1 MNYDS
6 MTLIS
11 KSTVALTGVIPD
23 RGQLLSYLSTLE
35 IKVVSWSPRISALV
49 CGDGAEGQWKYK
61 MAVEHKIPLVAVS
74 SLPLPSYD
82 LWADVYKPKVI
93 VDVIGHGEA
102 IKGLCEWLTGWS
114 TAGRRGALLTGPPG
128 IGKTTVAHLVA
139 EVCGYTVIELNASN
153 ERSAGAVRKWFEEAA
168 GSHHVGERR
177 VVIMDEVD
185 GMSRG
190 DRGGIGEL
198 ARVLRMCVF
207 PVICIANEKS
217 ATSPRMRPLVSVCV
231 DVRFHRPRADM
242 IAKRLMKTVVVKQGL
257 KIKLEE
263 LVTLCEQ
270 TGNDIRH
277 ILNFLQFAA
286 GGGVSS
292 KDELLNVDIFS
303 ATGKLF
309 NGGVPLETRSSLVFT
324 EFGMIPLMVAEGYVG
339 AAAKGRGGDAEK
351 LGRCVDSA
359 NHLGMWDILDRRIR
373 SSQAWALMPAAVN
386 SVVAAAGAA
395 GGPAPFQ
402 IFPQWLGK
410 MSKRSKHM
418 RWDNDIRSRTGI
430 ANETGLLDARST
442 WRARLFAAGQ
452 TPGLIVDRLLE
463 YGLTR
468 DDMMEA
474 LTDTAFVSGDVT
486 LDSKVKAAVTREFN
500 KRAPAMDTVR
510 ADMED
515 DIDTDSEDDEDTI

>member
-23 RGQLLSYLSTLE
+23 RGRLLSYLSSLE
-35 IKVVSWSPRISALV
+35 ITVVSWSPRISALV
-49 CGDGAEGQWKYK
+49 CGDSAEGQWKYK
-61 MAVEHKIPLVAVS
+61 MAVEHRIPLVAVS
-74 SLPLPSYD
+74 SLTLPSYD
-82 LWADVYKPKVI
+82 LWADVYKPKAL

-114 TAGRRGALLTGPPG
+114 TVGRRGALLTGPPG

-139 EVCGYTVIELNASN
+139 DVCGYTVIELNASN

-242 IAKRLMKTVVVKQGL
+242 IAKRLMKTVVVNQEL

-263 LVTLCEQ
+263 LVALCEQ

-286 GGGVSS
+286 GSGVSS

-309 NGGVPLETRSSLVFT
+309 NCGVPLETRSSLVFT
-324 EFGMIPLMVAEGYVG
+324 EFGMIPLMVAEGYIG
-339 AAAKGRGGDAEK
+339 AAAKGRGGDGEK
-351 LGRCVDSA
+351 LGRCVDAA
-359 NHLGMWDILDRRIR
+359 NHLGMWDVLDRRIR

-418 RWDNDIRSRTGI
+418 RWDSDIRSRTGI

-442 WRARLFAAGQ
+442 WRARLFPAGQ
-452 TPGLIVDRLLE
+452 TPSVIVDRLLE

-500 KRAPAMDTVR
+500 KRCPAIDIVR
-510 ADMED
+510 GEDED
-515 DIDTDSEDDEDTI
+515 DIDTDSEEDEDRI

>member
-1 MNYDS
+1 MYYDS
-6 MTLIS
+6 MTLIP
-11 KSTVALTGVIPD
+11 KSIVALTGSIPD
-23 RGQLLSYLSTLE
+23 KSKLLSYLSSLE
-35 IKVVSWSPRISALV
+35 ITVVTWSPRISALI
-49 CGDGAEGQWKYK
+49 CGNGAERHWKYT
-61 MAVEHKIPLVAVS
+61 MAVERKILRIDVS
-74 SLPLPSYD
+74 SLSLPSYD
-82 LWADVYKPKVI
+82 LWADIYKPKTLM
-93 VDVIGHGEA
+93 DVIGHGEA
-102 IKGLCEWLTGWS
+102 IKGLCEWLSGWS
-114 TAGRRGALLTGPPG
+114 TSGRRGALLTGPPG

-139 EVCGYTVIELNASN
+139 EVCGYKVIELNASN
-153 ERSAGAVRKWFEEAA
+153 ERSASAVRKWFEEAA
-168 GSHHVGERR
+168 GSQHVGERR
-177 VVIMDEVD
+177 VIIMDEVD

-198 ARVLRMCVF
+198 AKVLRVCVF
-207 PVICIANEKS
+207 PIICIANEKS

-231 DVRFHRPRADM
+231 DVRFHRPRADL
-242 IAKRLMKTVVVKQGL
+242 IAKRLMKTVVAKQGL
-257 KIKLEE
+257 KIKLDE

-277 ILNFLQFAA
+277 ILNFLQFAL
-286 GGGVSS
+286 GSGVTS

-309 NGGVPLETRSSLVFT
+309 NSGVPLETRSSLVFS
-324 EFGMIPLMVAEGYVG
+324 EFGMIPLMVAEGYIG
-339 AAAKGRGGDAEK
+339 AANKGRGGDIEK
-351 LGRCVDSA
+351 LTRCVTAA
-359 NHLGMWDILDRRIR
+359 NHLGMWDVLDRRIH

-386 SVVAAAGAA
+386 SIVAAAGAA

-410 MSKRSKHM
+410 MSKRSKHI

-430 ANETGLLDARST
+430 TTESGLLDTRSI

-452 TPGLIVDRLLE
+452 SASNIVDKLIE

-474 LTDTAFVSGDVT
+474 LTDTSFVSNDVT

-500 KRAPAMDTVR
+500 KRCPVVDLAK
-510 ADMED
+510 ED
-515 DIDTDSEDDEDTI
+515 EEDINTDSEDDDFD

>member
-6 MTLIS
+6 MTLIP
-11 KSTVALTGVIPD
+11 KSTVALTGGIPD
-23 RGQLLSYLSTLE
+23 KGRLLSYLSSLE
-35 IKVVSWSPRISALV
+35 ITIVSWSPRISALI
-49 CGDGAEGQWKYK
+49 CGDTCEGHWKYA
-61 MAVEHKIPLVAVS
+61 MAVERHIPLVAIS
-74 SLPLPSYD
+74 SLTLPSYD
-82 LWADVYKPKVI
+82 LWADVYKPKSI

-114 TAGRRGALLTGPPG
+114 PAGRRGALLTGPPG

-139 EVCGYTVIELNASN
+139 EVCGYKVIELNASN

-177 VVIMDEVD
+177 IVIMDEVD

-198 ARVLRMCVF
+198 ARVLKMCVF
-207 PVICIANEKS
+207 PIICIANEKS

-231 DVRFHRPRADM
+231 DVRFHRPRADL
-242 IAKRLMKTVVVKQGL
+242 IAKRLMKTVVAKQNL
-257 KIKLEE
+257 KIKLDE

-286 GGGVSS
+286 GGVSS
-292 KDELLNVDIFS
+292 KDELLNIDIFS

-309 NGGVPLETRSSLVFT
+309 HTGVPLETRSSLVFT

-339 AAAKGRGGDAEK
+339 AAAKGRGGDVEK
-351 LGRCVDSA
+351 LGRCVEAA

-386 SVVAAAGAA
+386 SVVAAAGAS

-418 RWDNDIRSRTGI
+418 RWDSDIRSRTGI
-430 ANETGLLDARST
+430 ANESGLLDARST
-442 WRARLFAAGQ
+442 WRARLFQAGQ
-452 TPGLIVDRLLE
+452 TPSLIVDRLIE

-468 DDMMEA
+468 DHMMEA

-500 KRAPAMDTVR
+500 KRAPATDTVR
-510 ADMED
+510 GDDED
-515 DIDTDSEDDEDTI
+515 DIDTDSEDDEDKM

>member
-1 MNYDS
+1 
-6 MTLIS
+6 
-11 KSTVALTGVIPD
+11 
-23 RGQLLSYLSTLE
+23 
-35 IKVVSWSPRISALV
+35 V
-49 CGDGAEGQWKYK
+49 CGGGAEEHWKYK
-61 MAVEHKIPLVAVS
+61 MAVEHKIPLVSVS
-74 SLPLPSYD
+74 SLTLPSYD
-82 LWADVYKPKVI
+82 LWADVYKPKAV

-114 TAGRRGALLTGPPG
+114 TEGRRGALLTGPPG

-139 EVCGYTVIELNASN
+139 EICGYTVIELNASN

-242 IAKRLMKTVVVKQGL
+242 IAKRLMKTVVAKQGL

-309 NGGVPLETRSSLVFT
+309 HTGVPLETRSSLVFS

-351 LGRCVDSA
+351 LTRCVEAA

-418 RWDNDIRSRTGI
+418 RWDNDIRARTGI
-430 ANETGLLDARST
+430 ANEMGLLDTRSVY
-442 WRARLFAAGQ
+442 RARLFAAGQ
-452 TPGLIVDRLLE
+452 TPGLIVDKLLE

-500 KRAPAMDTVR
+500 KRAPAVDTVR
-510 ADMED
+510 VDMED
-515 DIDTDSEDDEDTI
+515 DIDTDSDVDEDRV